1 MTFLKI
7 KSALRNNIFLPYS
20 TVFFCYSPALGFLFA
35 LISFFSPRTAV
46 AGLFC
51 LVCSWVWG
59 KLLSIKPPGNLH
71 LVNALL
77 SGLFLSA
84 SYPLSASLFIGLLLL
99 ALFVTITVNWL
110 VVYMWYLGRIPLMT
124 LPFVLGT
131 WLVIIAFYEA
141 DIISQSTV
149 YFLNPQL
156 FNTISY
162 KWLNDFF
169 SAIGGLMLV
178 PYPFAGALMFLGLLI
193 ASRYL
198 AFLVVSGYVVGVVIL
213 HLLGY
218 DFLIVKSGYNCMLVA
233 LALGGIFMV
242 PGVASYCIALGG
254 SALSCL
260 FIIALFKLFAPFLPI
275 LVMPFLLSTYFWI
288 GGLGPRIDKNKGLLY
303 LDFPISPEIAWDN
316 ARLAKVRGR
325 NLQGL
330 PIVKLFRGEWL
341 VEFNSKL
348 KTIFFSSAPL
358 SPEENLILYSP
369 VEATVLSLRNST
381 DDSYKDPWDIVLDK
395 DWGNFILLRDLLE
408 KYIFIPKLKPGSLFA
423 KPNERVIVGQP
434 LAECGISKVDSKFH
448 LYIQFQKGAKPSSD
462 KIPFHLVNVLTYRP
476 NKPREFHLFYYP
488 VEGDY
493 VFEAPTEHNI
503 VKSIHLPPGLKRVY
517 KVKDKNNHVY
527 LADTQTGMTDSGQA
541 RIYVNKE
548 CSVAYEL
555 SATCLSYYDK
565 QGGRNLLLDL
575 YMLGIGVTPLTQFAD
590 TWTDEPSIHLWP
602 LSFFQR
608 IVVGIIHPLGLGCKS
623 RYTRTWDAS
632 KEKWIQSAIHRAH
645 IMPGLN
651 WEATTIATL
660 DPVTGLCQVQFEMF
674 GKHWEI
680 THESKTF

>member
-242 PGVASYCIALGG
+242 PGVASRC
-254 SALSCL
+254 
-260 FIIALFKLFAPFLPI
+260 
-275 LVMPFLLSTYFWI
+275 
-288 GGLGPRIDKNKGLLY
+288 
-303 LDFPISPEIAWDN
+303 
-316 ARLAKVRGR
+316 
-325 NLQGL
+325 
-330 PIVKLFRGEWL
+330 
-341 VEFNSKL
+341 
-348 KTIFFSSAPL
+348 
-358 SPEENLILYSP
+358 
-369 VEATVLSLRNST
+369 
-381 DDSYKDPWDIVLDK
+381 
-395 DWGNFILLRDLLE
+395 
-408 KYIFIPKLKPGSLFA
+408 
-423 KPNERVIVGQP
+423 
-434 LAECGISKVDSKFH
+434 
-448 LYIQFQKGAKPSSD
+448 
-462 KIPFHLVNVLTYRP
+462 
-476 NKPREFHLFYYP
+476 
-488 VEGDY
+488 
-493 VFEAPTEHNI
+493 
-503 VKSIHLPPGLKRVY
+503 
-517 KVKDKNNHVY
+517 
-527 LADTQTGMTDSGQA
+527 
-541 RIYVNKE
+541 
-548 CSVAYEL
+548 
-555 SATCLSYYDK
+555 
-565 QGGRNLLLDL
+565 
-575 YMLGIGVTPLTQFAD
+575 
-590 TWTDEPSIHLWP
+590 
-602 LSFFQR
+602 
-608 IVVGIIHPLGLGCKS
+608 
-623 RYTRTWDAS
+623 
-632 KEKWIQSAIHRAH
+632 
-645 IMPGLN
+645 
-651 WEATTIATL
+651 
-660 DPVTGLCQVQFEMF
+660 
-674 GKHWEI
+674 
-680 THESKTF
+680 